1 MQPHSLVGTMESLTA
16 TFFDLVRND
25 MPDVEIR
32 MRSHPGGYH
41 PSLDSAVDH
50 LLTSGGK
57 RIRPA
62 LVLLCGGMLGADRDR
77 LVTLASAI
85 ELLHTATLVH
95 DDLIDEASLRRG
107 IPTLNSQ
114 WTPGAT
120 VLTGD
125 YIFAR
130 AANLAAQTGSLTIME
145 RFAET
150 LMTIVNGEIT
160 QLFGTRSDD
169 LRQDYYDRIYAKT
182 ASLFELATE
191 GGALLSNVDAE
202 MADDV
207 KHFGYTVGV
216 AFQIVDDVLDFVGDP
231 AKVGKP
237 VASDLRQGLVTLPT
251 VYYLEQAPDNSALQ
265 HLIGGATLDDAEMDL
280 LVEAIRR
287 SGAIEKARSEASQ
300 LVAEAERILAGMPA
314 SREKDALS
322 DLARY
327 VVQRT
332 N

>member
-1 MQPHSLVGTMESLTA
+1 MEPLTA

-25 MPDVEIR
+25 MPEVETR
-32 MRSHPGGYH
+32 MRSHPGSYH
-41 PSLDSAVDH
+41 PSLDMAVDH
-50 LLTSGGK
+50 LLASGGK
-57 RIRPA
+57 RIRPT
-62 LVLLCGGMLGADRDR
+62 LVLLCGGMLGADHDR

-107 IPTLNSQ
+107 MPTLNSQ

-130 AANLAAQTGSLTIME
+130 AANLAARTGSLTVME

-150 LMTIVNGEIT
+150 LMAIVNGEIT
-160 QLFGTRSDD
+160 QLFGTRSED
-169 LRQDYYDRIYAKT
+169 LRRDYYDRIYAKT

-191 GGALLSNVDAE
+191 GGALLGDVDASVAQE
-202 MADDV
+202 I
-207 KHFGYTVGV
+207 KQFGYALGV

-237 VASDLRQGLVTLPT
+237 VASDLRQGLITLPT
-251 VYYLEQAPDNSALQ
+251 VYYMEQSPEDPSLQ
-265 HLIGGATLDDAEMDL
+265 PLIHNLRLDDEEMDR
-280 LVEAIRR
+280 LVEAIRG
-287 SGAIEKARSEASQ
+287 SGAIEKACQ
-300 LVAEAERILAGMPA
+300 EAESFITEAEGILAGMPPA
-314 SREKDALS
+314 PERAALS

>member
-1 MQPHSLVGTMESLTA
+1 MEPLTA
-16 TFFDLVRND
+16 TFFDLVRSD
-25 MPDVEIR
+25 MPEVETR
-32 MRSHPGGYH
+32 MRSHPGSHH
-41 PSLDSAVDH
+41 PSLDTAID
-50 LLTSGGK
+50 LLLASGGK
-57 RIRPA
+57 RIRPTV
-62 LVLLCGGMLGADRDR
+62 VLLCGGMLGADRDR
-77 LVTLASAI
+77 LLTLASAI

-95 DDLIDEASLRRG
+95 DDLIDEATLRRG

-130 AANLAAQTGSLTIME
+130 AANLAAQTDSLQIMA

-169 LRQDYYDRIYAKT
+169 NRKDYYDRIYAKT
-182 ASLFELATE
+182 ASLFELAAE
-191 GGALLSNVDAE
+191 GGALLAE
-202 MADDV
+202 VEPNIADDV
-207 KHFGYTVGV
+207 RQFGYSIGV

-237 VASDLRQGLVTLPT
+237 LASDLRHGLMTLPT
-251 VYYLEQAPDNSALQ
+251 LYYHEQVPNDLVLQ
-265 HLIGGATLDDAEMDL
+265 RLIHQERIDDEEMDR
-280 LVEAIRR
+280 LVESIRSSDAVER
-287 SGAIEKARSEASQ
+287 ARREAR
-300 LVAEAERILAGMPA
+300 AFIDEAETLLTGMPP
-314 SREKDALS
+314 SRERDALS

-327 VVQRT
+327 VVQRSL
-332 N
+332 